1 MPTFAEIGEPFPG
14 WRSPDAWPAAVR
26 AGGSTLGATWVKGS
40 WTITHLKDGFR
51 VRRHTSD
58 SKGSPIVVAQ
68 EKFPTMEA
76 AVMFAELKGED

>member
-1 MPTFAEIGEPFPG
+1 MPALKEIVEPFPG

-26 AGGSTLGATWVKGS
+26 AGGSTLGATWCKGDWVIS
-40 WTITHLKDGFR
+40 HIKGGFR
-51 VRRHTSD
+51 VRRHETD

-68 EKFPTMEA
+68 ETVPTMEA